1 MELEPYDKSKPVRYQ
16 FTSCPVAE
24 FTKRFGFE
32 EVLPYL
38 CNADYACIELLHGK
52 LIRKHTLGNG
62 EMCDYAICGDNDPYA
77 KEHEQYRDENGYI
90 RNR

>member
-1 MELEPYDKSKPVRYQ
+1 MELETFDKSQPVRYR

-24 FTKRFGFE
+24 FTKQFGFE

-38 CNADYACIELLHGK
+38 CNADYACIEFLHGK
-52 LIRKHTLGNG
+52 LIRTHTLGNG
-62 EMCDYAICGDNDPYA
+62 EMCDYAICGDNDPYV
-77 KEHEQYRDENGYI
+77 KEHEEYRDENGYI